1 MLSGIEPDQ
10 ILITALVMLSVG
22 GALHALV
29 YPWLSG
35 DLLVEKRKNKVALL
49 NAGNSAR
56 VRLALERDRKSVEQ
70 TLKELDDRR
79 KDARSPPLA
88 MRLEQAGLDI
98 PKKRFMIYSGSAGVG
113 VTLFTMLFGVPIL
126 VSICLGLICGIAMPN
141 WILGYLK
148 KKRIADFIEELP
160 NAVDIIV
167 RGIRSGLP
175 VGDCFRIISAESKE
189 PLRSEFQAVIDQQSL
204 GVPMHEA
211 VMRILER
218 MPIPEANFFC
228 IVMSIQQKSGGNLA
242 DTLGNLS
249 KVLRER
255 KKMKARIQAMSAEAK
270 SSAGIIAAL
279 PFAVMLFVWL
289 STPDYISLLWTTTTG
304 LYLLAA
310 CGAWMLLGVF
320 VMKQMI
326 NFDF

>member
-1 MLSGIEPDQ
+1 MFLGIEPDQ

-35 DLLVEKRKNKVALL
+35 DLAVEKRKNKVALL
-49 NAGNSAR
+49 NSGNGAR
-56 VRLALERDRKSVEQ
+56 ARIVAERERKSVEQ
-70 TLKELDDRR
+70 TLKELDDKR
-79 KDARSPPLA
+79 KDARNPPLA
-88 MRLEQAGLDI
+88 LRLEQAGLDI
-98 PKKRFMIYSGSAGVG
+98 PKKRFIIYSACSGVG
-113 VTLFTMLFGVPIL
+113 TAILSLLFGAPFL
-126 VSICLGLICGIAMPN
+126 VATCIGLVGGFAAPN
-141 WILGYLK
+141 WLLGYLK

-175 VGDCFRIISAESKE
+175 VGDCIRIISAESKE
-189 PLRSEFQAVIDQQSL
+189 PLRSEFQAVLDQQSL
-204 GVPMHEA
+204 GVPMHQA

-249 KVLRER
+249 KVLRDR
-255 KKMKARIQAMSAEAK
+255 KKMKAKIQAMSSEAK
-270 SSAGIIAAL
+270 SSAGIIACL
-279 PFAVMLFVWL
+279 PFAVTLFVWM
-289 STPDYISLLWTTTTG
+289 STPDYISLLWSTTTG
-304 LYLLAA
+304 LYLLAGCA
-310 CGAWMLLGVF
+310 VWMMIGVL
-320 VMKQMI
+320 VMKKMI